1 MILNNILYL
10 FFLFKWVT
18 YKKKHKNDIL
28 KLLSIIIKEK
38 VIVDM
43 INNNYIYI

>member
-10 FFLFKWVT
+10 FLFERVT

>member
-10 FFLFKWVT
+10 FLFERVT
-18 YKKKHKNDIL
+18 YKKKYKNDIL